1 MKSIKNAVYLDV
13 CALCRPYDDQRYMR
27 IAIETTAMKSAKFLD
42 DKKVIER
49 GVMALH
55 KELGPIEASRFIAIT
70 GVKHQD
76 SVGGIENGR
85 KV

>member
-1 MKSIKNAVYLDV
+1 
-13 CALCRPYDDQRYMR
+13 
-27 IAIETTAMKSAKFLD
+27 MKSAKFLD

-76 SVGGIENGR
+76 SVGEHR
-85 KV
+85 KWQESLNPDIFIKDVLNEYKK